1 MNKKT
6 VNIAVIAEGINEE
19 YQNTILQGIHEYGS
33 LHNMNISHFIAFSGI
48 LKNQKYDMGEFNI
61 YNLANFSKFDGLI
74 LLINTISSPAV
85 TEKLIERAR
94 SSGKPTVCIDN
105 NIKEFYH
112 IGIDNFTAMEKM
124 VKHIV
129 EYHDAKKINYISG
142 PVNNPESQLRLKAY
156 KTVLE
161 QHGIPVEEDRIYH
174 GPNFRGED
182 GRMAASIFMNSEL
195 EFPDAIIC
203 ANDAMALSAVIE
215 LEKNGKKIPDDVLVT
230 GFDDIYAAHNYSPQI
245 SSVKRPLK
253 QTGFLA
259 CKLIHERI
267 NNIENKQSYILP
279 TECIFA
285 ESCGCANQE
294 DSDIALFRKTNY
306 RTLEAYDTYV
316 PMVNRMSCIL
326 EECLTFEETL
336 SVLKDLIKEISCEKF
351 FLCMCD
357 NWDDSNDNSELA
369 YTSNGH
375 TEVIIPVISYVNGEF
390 VDCPPFKSEEMLPE
404 INADNSKSSNYYFM
418 PIHFRERCLGYCV
431 VCNCEFPM
439 ISALY
444 HTWVANISNSI
455 ENIRKIRRLDK
466 LLSKLDQLSI
476 TDPLVQIYNRNG
488 LSKLTQP
495 IFERCKQNG
504 EDVMIMFIDMDDLKL
519 INDIYGHAEGD
530 FALHSIAEAM
540 RFASD
545 EKKEQIPA
553 RFGGD
558 EFIIFATN
566 ITNEEADRIT
576 EKINEHLDKINYTY
590 GKPYDVHVSIGY
602 YITKANHNTD
612 FDKLIGVAD
621 QIMYADKK
629 MKKEKA
635 R

>member
-33 LHNMNISHFIAFSGI
+33 IHNINISHFIAYSGI
-48 LKNQKYDMGEFNI
+48 LKNKKYDMGEFNI
-61 YNLANFSKFDGLI
+61 YNLANFSKFDGII
-74 LLINTISSPAV
+74 LLINTISAPVV
-85 TEKLIERAR
+85 TERIIERAKVA
-94 SSGKPTVCIDN
+94 GIPTACLDN
-105 NIKEFYH
+105 DIKFFYH
-112 IGIDNFTAMEKM
+112 IGIDNFTAMEGM
-124 VKHIV
+124 VQHIV
-129 EYHDAKKINYISG
+129 EYHNAKKINYISG

-161 QHGIPVEEDRIYH
+161 RNGIPIEEERIYH

-182 GRMAASIFMNSEL
+182 GRMAVNVFFNSDL

-215 LEKNGKKIPDDVLVT
+215 LEKCGKRIPSDVLVT
-230 GFDDIYAAHNYSPQI
+230 GFDSIYAAQNYSPEI

-253 QTGFLA
+253 RSGFLA
-259 CKLIHERI
+259 CKLIHEHL
-267 NNIENKQSYILP
+267 NNIENKRSYTLP
-279 TECIFA
+279 TEYNFT
-285 ESCGCANQE
+285 ESCGCSNQQ
-294 DSDIALFRKTNY
+294 DGDISLFRKTNY

-316 PMVNRMSCIL
+316 PMVNRMSCEL
-326 EECLTFEETL
+326 EECLAFEETL
-336 SVLKDLIKEISCEKF
+336 SVLKDLIKEINCEKF

-357 NWDDSNDNSELA
+357 NWDDCNDDYEQRYVING
-369 YTSNGH
+369 YTK
-375 TEVIIPVISYVNGEF
+375 VIIPVISYVNGEF
-390 VDCPPFKSEEMLPE
+390 IDYPPFNSEEMLPE
-404 INADNSKSSNYYFM
+404 INKSSEKSSNYYFM
-418 PIHFRERCLGYCV
+418 PIHFREHCLGYCV
-431 VCNCEFPM
+431 VCNCDFPM
-439 ISALY
+439 VSALY
-444 HTWVANISNSI
+444 HTWVVNISNSI
-455 ENIRKIRRLDK
+455 ENIRKIRRLDR

-488 LSKLTQP
+488 LTKLTQP
-495 IFERCKQNG
+495 IFERCIKNG
-504 EDVMIMFIDMDDLKL
+504 EDIMIMFIDMDDLKL

-530 FALHSIAEAM
+530 FALHAIAEAM
-540 RFASD
+540 KYASD

-558 EFIIFATN
+558 EFVLFASN
-566 ITNEEADRIT
+566 VTNEDAD
-576 EKINEHLDKINYTY
+576 EMSDKINEHLNKVNVTC

-602 YITKANHNTD
+602 YITKADPSND
-612 FDKLIGVAD
+612 LDKLIKVAD

>member
-19 YQNTILQGIHEYGS
+19 YQNDILQGIHEYAS
-33 LHNMNISHFIAFSGI
+33 IHNFDIFHFIAYSGI
-48 LKNQKYDMGEFNI
+48 LKNKKYDMGEFNI

-74 LLINTISSPAV
+74 LLINTITSPAV
-85 TEKLIERAR
+85 TERLIERAR
-94 SSGKPTVCIDN
+94 ASGIPTACLDN
-105 NIKEFYH
+105 DINGFYH
-112 IGIDNFTAMEKM
+112 IGIDNFTAMEEM
-124 VKHIV
+124 VKHII
-129 EYHDAKKINYISG
+129 EHHGAKKINYISG

-156 KTVLE
+156 KTILK
-161 QHGIPVEEDRIYH
+161 QHGIPIEEERIFH

-182 GRMAASIFMNSEL
+182 GRTAVNIFLNSNL

-215 LEKNGKKIPDDVLVT
+215 LEKSGKKIPDDVLVT
-230 GFDDIYAAHNYSPQI
+230 GFDSIYAAHNYSPEI

-253 QTGFLA
+253 QSGFLA
-259 CKLIHERI
+259 CKLIHENI
-267 NNIENKQSYILP
+267 NNVENKRSYILP
-279 TECIFA
+279 TQCIFA
-285 ESCGCANQE
+285 ESCGCVNE
-294 DSDIALFRKTNY
+294 ENSDIASFRKTNY

-326 EECLTFEETL
+326 EESLTFEETL
-336 SVLKDLIKEISCEKF
+336 FALKDFIREIDCEKF

-357 NWDDSNDNSELA
+357 NWDDSAEDPESK

-375 TEVIIPVISYVNGEF
+375 TETIIPVISYINGEF
-390 VDCPPFKSEEMLPE
+390 VDYPSFNSEDMLPE
-404 INADNSKSSNYYFM
+404 INMNTDKSSNYYFM
-418 PIHFRERCLGYCV
+418 PIHFRERSLGYCV

-495 IFERCKQNG
+495 IFERCKRNG

-530 FALHSIAEAM
+530 FSLHAIAEAM
-540 RFASD
+540 KFASN
-545 EKKEQIPA
+545 ERKEQIPA

-566 ITNEEADRIT
+566 IKNEDADIIS
-576 EKINEHLDKINYTY
+576 EKINEHLNKINNTS

-602 YITKANHNTD
+602 YITTVD
-612 FDKLIGVAD
+612 PSTSLDKLIGIAD

-629 MKKEKA
+629 MKKEKT